1 MKKQQSGTAKN
12 KAEKLLWAEKTNEN
26 SVDAGS
32 AFPIDD
38 VNEFP
43 GILIE
48 LELNLALFVHGQLAS
63 GIEDAGALALVG
75 VVDVEFTG
83 GEVKGLRLCVG
94 VDFAEAKQA
103 IGNPAD
109 FAAGGS
115 GDHADEGDV
124 VTQSAGDGA
133 MADGFHFGKGVDE
146 AIVLALFE
154 GLDEDLAI
162 LRSGEVINF
171 NTDANDLAE
180 LRAGAHGAGFD
191 GFVLHAIARE
201 KGKGADGK
209 KSNEH

>member
-1 MKKQQSGTAKN
+1 MGG
-12 KAEKLLWAEKTNEN
+12 EKSNGN

-32 AFPIDD
+32 AFPVDDIDQ
-38 VNEFP
+38 FP

-48 LELNLALFVHGQLAS
+48 LELNLALFVQGQLAS
-63 GIEDAGALALVG
+63 GIENAGALALVG

-94 VDFAEAKQA
+94 VDFSEAKQA

-115 GDHADEGDV
+115 GNHADEGDV
-124 VTQSAGDGA
+124 VTQSAGDRA
-133 MADGFHFGKGVDE
+133 VADGAHFGEGVDQ
-146 AIVLALFE
+146 AIVLAFFE

-162 LRSGEVINF
+162 LRRGEVINL

-180 LRAGAHGAGFD
+180 LGAGAHGAGFD
-191 GFVLHAIARE
+191 GFVLNPIARE

>member
-1 MKKQQSGTAKN
+1 MGG
-12 KAEKLLWAEKTNEN
+12 EKSNGN

-32 AFPIDD
+32 AFPVDDIDQ
-38 VNEFP
+38 FP

-48 LELNLALFVHGQLAS
+48 LELNLALFVQGQLAS
-63 GIEDAGALALVG
+63 GIENAGALALVG

-109 FAAGGS
+109 FTAGGS
-115 GDHADEGDV
+115 RDHADEGDV

-133 MADGFHFGKGVDE
+133 VADGFHFGEGVDE

-154 GLDEDLAI
+154 GLDEDLAL
-162 LRSGEVINF
+162 LRRGEVINL
-171 NTDANDLAE
+171 NTDANDFAE
-180 LRAGAHGAGFD
+180 LGAGAHGAGFD
-191 GFVLHAIARE
+191 GFVFDAITRE
-201 KGKGADGK
+201 KGKRANREQPDHNRNRDNK
-209 KSNEH
+209 FVSLLNQELP